1 MAALK
6 GIAEQFTAELDK
18 RELLLSGW
26 SDTLDF
32 IHPGYSIS

>member
-6 GIAEQFTAELDK
+6 GIAEQFTAEHDK
-18 RELLLSGW
+18 RGLLLSGR

-32 IHPGYSIS
+32 VHPGYSIS